1 MSIMWYKAWAELKA
15 EAARAYLGILWW
27 IIEPVLYMGAFYL
40 VFAVG
45 LRTAGEG
52 FVAFLLC
59 GLVPWKWFAS
69 TVQTGSNSIIANGPL
84 ISQVYFPK
92 YIIVG
97 SVVFANT
104 FKFLMVVGL
113 LIVFLAVSSS
123 LSLGTV
129 IMVVPTMIVQL
140 VLICGCTAIAAALVP
155 LLPDLRL
162 LIENGLLVVFFMS
175 GVFFAIEGQAVAV
188 LGWNPLVGL
197 FANYR
202 AALIGTTEFDWSALS
217 YAMSVGMGLLIVG
230 VGLLI
235 VLDRRFA
242 KIVNG

>member
-1 MSIMWYKAWAELKA
+1 
-15 EAARAYLGILWW
+15 
-27 IIEPVLYMGAFYL
+27 
-40 VFAVG
+40 
-45 LRTAGEG
+45 
-52 FVAFLLC
+52 
-59 GLVPWKWFAS
+59 
-69 TVQTGSNSIIANGPL
+69 
-84 ISQVYFPK
+84 
-92 YIIVG
+92 
-97 SVVFANT
+97 
-104 FKFLMVVGL
+104 
-113 LIVFLAVSSS
+113 
-123 LSLGTV
+123 
-129 IMVVPTMIVQL
+129 
-140 VLICGCTAIAAALVP
+140 
-155 LLPDLRL
+155 L

-175 GVFFAIEGQAVAV
+175 GVFFPIEGQAVAV